1 MNGGDRVEYLKR
13 VLGIEVLYE
22 NKALEHLPNFIST
35 RYDSQKV
42 SLSGQKAVFFV
53 SKNRIGAGG
62 NIKKASGTCEK
73 GCGLSGDF
81 SIGTDHCTAE
91 RVFASRENSI
101 YCGWKANLSA
111 LYGSIFAGTL

>member
-1 MNGGDRVEYLKR
+1 MEYLKR
-13 VLGIEVLYE
+13 DLGIEVLYE

-42 SLSGQKAVFFV
+42 SLNGQKTVFLYPKTELEQV
-53 SKNRIGAGG
+53 ETL
-62 NIKKASGTCEK
+62 KKHLE
-73 GCGLSGDF
+73 GCGLSCDF